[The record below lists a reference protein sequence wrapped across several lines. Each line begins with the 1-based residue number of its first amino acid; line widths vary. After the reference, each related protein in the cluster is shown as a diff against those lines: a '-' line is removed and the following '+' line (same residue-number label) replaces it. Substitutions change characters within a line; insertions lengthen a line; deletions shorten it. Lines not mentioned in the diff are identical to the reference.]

1 MKKYIFSLLLL
12 LSFTIQAQNNVE
24 LKKFTKADLIKDF
37 DLAVNSLKEAHT
49 GLYWYTTVPDYDR
62 ICSDQRT
69 KITDG
74 LNGLDLYRI
83 LAPIVS
89 ATKEGHC
96 KISYSNELDDY
107 FDKKGKYLPLFIKFF
122 DNKPYVINNTDTV
135 ETKGLVLS
143 KVNGH
148 PFEEILE
155 KIFPTIS
162 SDGFIL
168 TKKFKTLDGQDFSYY
183 YNDVY
188 EQTNIYTVELT
199 DPSTDQTKSY
209 SIASKSSSW
218 MSKSWDDISSLL
230 FDKKSIPSS
239 LTFSD
244 QNNTAIL
251 TYNTFR
257 SDKYTDF
264 HKTTDEY
271 FNAILSNKVQNVIID
286 LRNNGGGDEG
296 FEDYAFAYLTDRP
309 YTKYKYVQA
318 SAFSYSFLKYSNK
331 SSLEK
336 QTALENS
343 LKEEHFLDTD
353 GRILRKPNILLPE
366 KPKKNSFKGNL
377 YVLIGGNTYS
387 GGSEFASL
395 IKEHRKAT
403 FIGEECGGGFY
414 GNTSGF
420 SIELILPNSQLR
432 IKIPLLKF
440 VLDTKNANI
449 PFGHGVLPDYPVQP
463 KYIDFLN
470 GQDTELEFTKQLIK
484 QK

>member
-1 MKKYIFSLLLL
+1 MKKNILSLFLI
-12 LSFTIQAQNNVE
+12 LSLTLYGQSKTE
-24 LKKFTKADLIKDF
+24 LKEFTKSDLLKDF
-37 DLAVNSLKEAHT
+37 DLTVNSLKEAHT
-49 GLYWYTTVPDYDR
+49 GLYWYMTVPYFDS
-62 ICSDQRT
+62 ICNDQRI

-74 LNGLDLYRI
+74 LNGLDFYRI
-83 LAPIVS
+83 LAPVIS

-96 KISYSNELDDY
+96 KISYSNELDNY
-107 FDKKGKYLPLFIKFF
+107 FGQKGKYLPLFIKFF
-122 DNKPYVINNTDTV
+122 DNKPYVLNNTDTV

-162 SDGFIL
+162 SDGFNL

-188 EQTNIYTVELT
+188 EQTDIYTVELT
-199 DPSTDQTKSY
+199 DPLSNQTKSY
-209 SIASKSSSW
+209 SIASKNSNW
-218 MSKSWDDISSLL
+218 MSKNWEDLSSHL
-230 FDKKSIPSS
+230 FDKKNIPSF
-239 LTFSD
+239 LTFID
-244 QNNTAIL
+244 QNKTAIL

-264 HKTTDEY
+264 HKTTDQY
-271 FNAILSNKVQNVIID
+271 FNAILSSRVQNVIID
-286 LRNNGGGDEG
+286 LRNNSGGDEG
-296 FEDYAFAYLTDRP
+296 FEDYVFAYLTDRP
-309 YTKYKYVQA
+309 YKKYKYVQA

-331 SSLEK
+331 SSTEK
-336 QTALENS
+336 QTALQNS

-353 GRILRKPNILLPE
+353 GRILRKANILIPE

-440 VLDTKNANI
+440 ILHTKNSNI
-449 PFGHGVLPDYPVQP
+449 PFGHGVLPDYPLQP
-463 KYIDFLN
+463 KYTDFLN
-470 GQDTELEFTKQLIK
+470 GQDTELEFTKKLIK
-484 QK
+484 RK